1 MTERLLELQSIR
13 IDRRMLVVVKMVPKK
28 TPMSDVAIKA
38 LIAQGVADALDDYEE
53 NRGSGNGHDSHDS
66 GSGRKRLVPT
76 ARVCTY
82 KDFLNCQPFNFKG
95 IEGVTIGHDAAYGMP
110 WKTLMKMMTDMD
122 CPRSEIKKLEIEIY
136 NLKVKGT
143 DVVSYTQ
150 RFQELALMCGRMFP
164 EESDKVKKYIGG
176 LSDMIQ
182 GNVMSARPKTMQE
195 AIELANDLMDEK
207 VCNFAKRQAEN
218 KRKLD
223 SNPKDN
229 QVQQQ
234 PFKRQNVARAY
245 TAGPGEKKE
254 YVGTLPLCTK
264 TPAAANNQSA
274 PGAIQKVVT
283 CYECGI
289 QGNYKKDCLKLKNK
303 NHGNQSGN
311 GEARAR
317 VYVVGNARINL
328 ESNVVTG
335 TFLLN
340 NRYAS
345 VLFDTCADRSFV
357 STALSSLIDIIP
369 SILDHSYDVE
379 LADGKIIRYHA
390 VIVCDEKLVHV
401 PFGNETL
408 IILSDESNNGNKSRL
423 NIISCTKTHKYLLK
437 GCHVFLA
444 HNTKRKDEYKS
455 EDKRLEDV
463 PVVQDFPKVYPE
475 DLSGIPPT
483 LKVEFQID
491 LIPGVVIVAL
501 VPYRLAPSEMKELS
515 DQLQEI
521 FDKGFIRPSSS
532 PWGTLSYANVR
543 RTPLEFQVG
552 DNVMLKVS
560 PWKGVIRFGKRGK
573 LNPMYIGPFKVLE
586 KVGSVAYILELP
598 QQLRRVHS
606 TFHVSNLK
614 KCLSDSPLAISLDE
628 ININDKLYFVE
639 EPVEIMDREVKRL
652 KQSRTDKTK
661 ITRKPSKMGKHGHG
675 KRKSTKEAKDS
686 EAKPRKVNS

>member
-1 MTERLLELQSIR
+1 
-13 IDRRMLVVVKMVPKK
+13 MVPKK

-122 CPRSEIKKLEIEIY
+122 CPRSEIKK
-136 NLKVKGT
+136 
-143 DVVSYTQ
+143 
-150 RFQELALMCGRMFP
+150 MFP

-264 TPAAANNQSA
+264 SPAAANNQSA

-289 QGNYKKDCLKLKNK
+289 QGHYKKDCLKLKNK

-532 PWGTLSYANVR
+532 PWGTLVDRTLLTIGTNVPCLIVHGEKAYNTSLIR
-543 RTPLEFQVG
+543 RIMTIGLDLPAQILNAQTEARSWLPCFG
-552 DNVMLKVS
+552 DLRSLIMHESHKSKYSIHPGSDKNVPRHEEIIL
-560 PWKGVIRFGKRGK
+560 
-573 LNPMYIGPFKVLE
+573 
-586 KVGSVAYILELP
+586 VAQYEG
-598 QQLRRVHS
+598 RH
-606 TFHVSNLK
+606 FHL
-614 KCLSDSPLAISLDE
+614 C
-628 ININDKLYFVE
+628 
-639 EPVEIMDREVKRL
+639 
-652 KQSRTDKTK
+652 TDKTK
-661 ITRKPSKMGKHGHG
+661 ITRKPSKIGKHGHG

-686 EAKPRKVNS
+686 EAKPRKVNSQST